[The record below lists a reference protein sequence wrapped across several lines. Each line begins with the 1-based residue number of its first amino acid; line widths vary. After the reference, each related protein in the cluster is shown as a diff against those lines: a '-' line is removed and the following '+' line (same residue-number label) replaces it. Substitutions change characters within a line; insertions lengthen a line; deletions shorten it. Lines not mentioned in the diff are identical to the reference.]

1 MISRR
6 RLLEWASSAVAFRLA
21 QQSRGGDGHLSVK
34 LRAPRQTA
42 TLGEHALGL
51 GSNSGRDGL
60 LIVPK
65 SYRPDVPA
73 PLAVILHGAGG
84 SARRVLSFFGVADE
98 LGVIVLSPE
107 SRGGTWDAIR
117 GSFGPDIE
125 FLDRALSLTFDRCA
139 VDRNR
144 VAIGGFSDGA
154 SYGLSVGLASG
165 DLFTHILACS
175 PGFVSPG
182 SVHGRPRIFVS
193 HGTADRILPIGST
206 SRRIVPLLEKSGY
219 AVTYREFD
227 GPHTVPPPVAREAF
241 TWFTGEKPRVQ

>member
-1 MISRR
+1 M
-6 RLLEWASSAVAFRLA
+6 
-21 QQSRGGDGHLSVK
+21 
-34 LRAPRQTA
+34 
-42 TLGEHALGL
+42 
-51 GSNSGRDGL
+51 
-60 LIVPK
+60 
-65 SYRPDVPA
+65 PA

-117 GSFGPDIE
+117 GSFGLDIE

-227 GPHTVPPPVAREAF
+227 GPHTVPPPIAREAF

>member
-98 LGVIVLSPE
+98 LGVIVLAPE

-125 FLDRALSLTFDRCA
+125 FLDRTLSLTFDRCA

-144 VAIGGFSDGA
+144 VA
-154 SYGLSVGLASG
+154 
-165 DLFTHILACS
+165 
-175 PGFVSPG
+175 
-182 SVHGRPRIFVS
+182 
-193 HGTADRILPIGST
+193 IGST

-227 GPHTVPPPVAREAF
+227 GPHTVPPPIAREAF

>member
-1 MISRR
+1 MATPTFWGTKFSVNTTTTDHQQDVK
-6 RLLEWASSAVAFRLA
+6 LHALKNGTFVAVWEDMSGTGGDTDSGAIRGQIFNA
-21 QQSRGGDGHLSVK
+21 DGTKRGGEFLVNQSAYGLQMDPQVTVLSDG
-34 LRAPRQTA
+34 PRVTRR
-42 TLGEHALGL
+42 HV
-51 GSNSGRDGL
+51 GRD
-60 LIVPK
+60 
-65 SYRPDVPA
+65 
-73 PLAVILHGAGG
+73 
-84 SARRVLSFFGVADE
+84 
-98 LGVIVLSPE
+98 
-107 SRGGTWDAIR
+107 R

-125 FLDRALSLTFDRCA
+125 FLDRALSVTFDRCA

-144 VAIGGFSDGA
+144 VAIGGFWMVPVRTLGRPCQRRSR
-154 SYGLSVGLASG
+154 
-165 DLFTHILACS
+165 THILACS

-227 GPHTVPPPVAREAF
+227 EPHTAPPPIAREAF